1 MNPKQAKRPFRM
13 PSPRSIGERRRVS
26 VWERRVVGE
35 GDVVRGPGQLSTMN
49 RLRFLT
55 LSLLIG
61 IACCGVDP
69 GLARAQTANYSTSGQ
84 PEDDGLMLLQIE
96 PYDLIFFTPDSGGGW
111 VKTLPLSLP
120 NRKVPTSP
128 SGTLSFS
135 VVGLEAQRFAAKW
148 TDIAKVDLWEDRLQ
162 REARTR
168 IDEGDF
174 VGAYPFLAV
183 LLRDYPTI
191 PGLRALRSDFLIKD
205 AARRFRAGE
214 LEPTLAMLEELRRFE
229 PTFKP
234 ELVFNVISQVT
245 DSLMQRMV
253 ERKELEQAQQ
263 LLARMKKNYPGDQVT
278 SIAKWDNTFLEM
290 AQQRREAAMTA
301 FDAEDW
307 RTARQAALDSLFL
320 YPAIEGGK
328 ELMQKISKQYPLVRV
343 GVMQEASELDP
354 TRIENWPAR
363 RAGRLVYR
371 TLFEMRGTGAEG
383 GEYDFILG
391 DSEQSP
397 DRLQFDLALL
407 PQKAR
412 PPMDKFTSQILADLL
427 ADRARPGTPGFSPP
441 WAATLSQLSLRGPQ
455 QLTCVMRQ
463 PHVLPASLLQI
474 RIDGEMLGLQRGD
487 PTGVYNRI
495 MNEQGETRFKLIG
508 DPTVETQPREIVEL
522 KMETAGVAVSSLLKG
537 DIDVI
542 DHLYPGDANRLRRSN
557 QVVVENYPL
566 PTVHMLV
573 PCSDHAYLAD
583 RNFRRALIYGIDR
596 QDILRGELLENQ
608 ETPGSRVISGPFPA
622 GIQPNDPLAY
632 AYNEQVIPRTYQPQ
646 LAKLLVILATKQMES
661 AAERKKEQPPKLEPL
676 RLAVPNDD
684 LSRVA
689 CEAIKTQWEAM
700 GLKVEMVD
708 LPPGQ
713 AMPDAGTAD
722 IVYVVAAVWEP
733 TIDARRI
740 LGQDGLASSNDQFVG
755 LGVRQVE
762 AANTWRD
769 VRDRL
774 QELHATVNHELPI
787 IPLWQVVDAF
797 AYRRDV
803 VGVGRE
809 IVSLYQNVERWRLNF

>member
-1 MNPKQAKRPFRM
+1 MNPQ
-13 PSPRSIGERRRVS
+13 
-26 VWERRVVGE
+26 
-35 GDVVRGPGQLSTMN
+35 
-49 RLRFLT
+49 RLIT
-55 LSLLIG
+55 VTLLIIG
-61 IACCGVDP
+61 ALLWLP
-69 GLARAQTANYSTSGQ
+69 SQFATAQTANYSTVGDP
-84 PEDDGLMLLQIE
+84 PEEGLQLLQVE
-96 PYDLIFFTPDSGGGW
+96 PYDLIFFTPESGGGW
-111 VKTLPLSLP
+111 VRTLPLALP

-128 SGTLSFS
+128 TGNLSFS

-148 TDIAKVDLWEDRLQ
+148 SDIARIDLWEDRLQ
-162 REARTR
+162 REAKTR
-168 IDEGDF
+168 IDQGDF

-183 LLRDYPTI
+183 LMRDYPTI
-191 PGLRALRSDFLIKD
+191 PGLRALRADFLIKD

-214 LEPTLAMLEELRRFE
+214 LEPTLAMLEELRRFD

-245 DSLMQRMV
+245 DSLMQRMI
-253 ERKELEQAQQ
+253 ERKELTQAQQ
-263 LLARMKKNYPGDQVT
+263 LLARLRKSYTDAQVT
-278 SIAKWDNTFLEM
+278 SIAKWDAAFLKM
-290 AQQRREAAMTA
+290 AEERRDVAIAAR
-301 FDAEDW
+301 DAKDW
-307 RTARQAALDSLFL
+307 KVARQAALDSLFL
-320 YPAIEGGK
+320 YPTIPGGK
-328 ELMQKISKQYPLVRV
+328 DLMREIAKEYPLVRV

-397 DRLQFDLALL
+397 DRLQLDLNLL
-407 PQKAR
+407 PQKMR
-412 PPMDKFTSQILADLL
+412 PPLDKFNSQILADLL
-427 ADRARPGTPGFSPP
+427 AARARPGAPGFSSP

-455 QLTCVMRQ
+455 QLACIMRQ
-463 PHVLPASLLQI
+463 PHVLPISLLQI
-474 RIDGEMLGLQRGD
+474 RIDGEMIGMKPGD
-487 PTGVYNRI
+487 PTGVYNRTSV
-495 MNEQGETRFKLIG
+495 EQGESRFRLIG
-508 DPTVETQPREIVEL
+508 QPSVDTQPREIVEL
-522 KMETAGVAVSSLLKG
+522 KMETSAQAVSSLLKG
-537 DIDVI
+537 EVDVL

-583 RNFRRALIYGIDR
+583 RNFRRALIYGMNR

-608 ETPGSRVISGPFPA
+608 ETPGCRVISGPFPA
-622 GIQPNDPLAY
+622 GIEPNDPLAY
-632 AYNEQVIPRTYQPQ
+632 AYNEQVIPRSYQPQ
-646 LAKLLVILATKQMES
+646 LAKLLVILTTKQME
-661 AAERKKEQPPKLEPL
+661 ALAERKKEKPPTLEPL
-676 RLAVPNDD
+676 RLAVPDDD

-689 CEAIKTQWEAM
+689 CEAIKTQWEVM
-700 GLKVEMVD
+700 GLKIEIVD

-713 AMPDAGTAD
+713 AMPTPGTAD
-722 IVYVVAAVWEP
+722 LVYVVAAVWEP

-740 LGQDGLASSNDQFVG
+740 LGQDGLAASNDQFVG

-762 AANTWRD
+762 AAITWRD

-787 IPLWQVVDAF
+787 IPLWQVVDAY

-803 VGVGRE
+803 VGIGRE

>member
-1 MNPKQAKRPFRM
+1 MKQSNISFRIPSAPK
-13 PSPRSIGERRRVS
+13 I
-26 VWERRVVGE
+26 
-35 GDVVRGPGQLSTMN
+35 
-49 RLRFLT
+49 T
-55 LSLLIG
+55 LLLLIG
-61 IACCGVDP
+61 
-69 GLARAQTANYSTSGQ
+69 LAMCFVGGRSALAQTANYATAGQ

-96 PYDLIFFTPDSGGGW
+96 PYDLIFFTPESGGGW
-111 VKTLPLSLP
+111 VKVLPMPLA

-128 SGTLSFS
+128 SGSLSFS

-148 TDIAKVDLWEDRLQ
+148 SDIAKVDLWEDRLQ
-162 REARTR
+162 REAKTR
-168 IDEGDF
+168 IDQGDF

-191 PGLRALRSDFLIKD
+191 PGLRALRADFLIKD

-214 LEPTLAMLEELRRFE
+214 LEPTLAMLEELRRFD

-253 ERKELEQAQQ
+253 DRKELEQAQQ
-263 LLARMKKNYPGDQVT
+263 LLARMKKNYPGNQVT
-278 SIAKWDNTFLEM
+278 AIAKWDNTFLEM
-290 AQQRREAAMTA
+290 AKQRQEVAIAAR
-301 FDAEDW
+301 DVKDW

-320 YPAIEGGK
+320 YPTIEGGK
-328 ELMQKISKQYPLVRV
+328 ELMREIAKEYPLVRV

-397 DRLQFDLALL
+397 DRLQFDMSLA
-407 PQKAR
+407 PQKMR
-412 PPMDKFTSQILADLL
+412 PPLDKFTSQILADLL
-427 ADRARPGTPGFSPP
+427 ADRARPGTPGFSAP
-441 WAATLSQLSLRGPQ
+441 WAATLSQLTLRGPQ
-455 QLTCVMRQ
+455 QLTSMMRQ

-474 RIDGEMLGLQRGD
+474 RIDGEMLGMKRGD

-508 DPTVETQPREIVEL
+508 EPSVPTQPREIVEL
-522 KMETAGVAVSSLLKG
+522 KMETAAKAVSSLLKG

-608 ETPGSRVISGPFPA
+608 ESQGCRVVSGPFPA
-622 GIQPNDPLAY
+622 GIEANDPLAY

-646 LAKLLVILATKQMES
+646 LAKLLVILATKQMEA
-661 AAERKKEQPPKLEPL
+661 AAERKKEKPPTLEPI

-708 LPPGQ
+708 LPIGQ
-713 AMPDAGTAD
+713 AMPAAATAD
-722 IVYVVAAVWEP
+722 VVYVVVAVWEP

-740 LGQDGLASSNDQFVG
+740 LGQDGLAASNDQFVG

-762 AANTWRD
+762 AANTWRE

-787 IPLWQVVDAF
+787 MPLWQVVDAF

-803 VGVGRE
+803 VGIGRD

>member
-1 MNPKQAKRPFRM
+1 MNNRNRDLIAHQHEFTIFKN
-13 PSPRSIGERRRVS
+13 
-26 VWERRVVGE
+26 
-35 GDVVRGPGQLSTMN
+35 LSTMN
-49 RLRFLT
+49 RLR
-55 LSLLIG
+55 SLKLLLM
-61 IACCGVDP
+61 IAIASCCVDSGP
-69 GLARAQTANYSTSGQ
+69 VLAQTANYSTTGQ

-96 PYDLIFFTPDSGGGW
+96 PYDLIFFTPESGGGW
-111 VKTLPLSLP
+111 VKTLPLPLP
-120 NRKVPTSP
+120 NRKLPTAP
-128 SGTLSFS
+128 TGTLSFS

-162 REARTR
+162 REAKTR
-168 IDEGDF
+168 IDQGDF

-191 PGLRALRSDFLIKD
+191 PGLRALRADFLIKD

-214 LEPTLAMLEELRRFE
+214 LEPTLAMLEELRRFD
-229 PTFKP
+229 PSFKP

-253 ERKELEQAQQ
+253 DRKELEQAQQ

-278 SIAKWDNTFLEM
+278 AIAKWDNRFLEM
-290 AQQRREAAMTA
+290 AKQRQEVAIAAR
-301 FDAEDW
+301 DVKDW
-307 RTARQAALDSLFL
+307 RAARQAAIDSLFL

-328 ELMQKISKQYPLVRV
+328 ELMREISKEYPLVRV

-397 DRLQFDLALL
+397 DRLQFDMSFS
-407 PQKAR
+407 PQKMR
-412 PPMDKFTSQILADLL
+412 PPLDKFTSQILADLL
-427 ADRARPGTPGFSPP
+427 ADRARPGTPGFSAP
-441 WAATLSQLSLRGPQ
+441 WAATLSQLMLRGPQ
-455 QLTCVMRQ
+455 QLTCMMRQ
-463 PHVLPASLLQI
+463 PHVLPSSLLQI
-474 RIDGEMLGLQRGD
+474 RIDGEMLGMKPGD
-487 PTGVYNRI
+487 PTGVYSRF

-508 DPTVETQPREIVEL
+508 EPSVETQPREIVEL
-522 KMETAGVAVSSLLKG
+522 KMETAADAVSSLLKG

-573 PCSDHAYLAD
+573 PCSDHAFLAD

-596 QDILRGELLENQ
+596 QDILQGELLENQ
-608 ETPGSRVISGPFPA
+608 ETPGCRVISGPFPA
-622 GIQPNDPLAY
+622 GIQANDPLAY

-646 LAKLLVILATKQMES
+646 LAKLLVVLATKQMEA
-661 AAERKKEQPPKLEPL
+661 AAERKKEKPPALEPL

-700 GLKVEMVD
+700 GLKVETID
-708 LPPGQ
+708 LPTGQ
-713 AMPDAGTAD
+713 AMPTPGTAD
-722 IVYVVAAVWEP
+722 VAYVVAAVWEP

-740 LGQDGLASSNDQFVG
+740 LGQDGLAASNDQFVG

-787 IPLWQVVDAF
+787 MPLWQVVDAF

-803 VGVGRE
+803 VGIGRD